1 MEDGATIASE
11 NKNNNN
17 FAVDHNGF
25 SFNHTIYGSFILVSK
40 MFMY

>member
-25 SFNHTIYGSFILVSK
+25 SFNHTIWQFHFGSK